1 MDIVR
6 GEFESLG
13 YISSRERG
21 RAEYLTRAKSP
32 VGAEIAITV
41 AAGSRVVLDRCG
53 IRRIKRGPASC
64 HNRQSKHRGSRS
76 AISNL
81 CFASAL
87 ITYGNGHPVDPCTH
101 TRTRSLHPRVAR
113 VSIVGLP
120 VWFTVLERD
129 DTSANDIDVGVT
141 RIFSSN
147 NGRKKKGGIDE
158 FHYRCTNLRI
168 FAFIVSRFQRV
179 FFSFFDFFGVL
190 RSISALVASD
200 GTQLESDTRVIIRR
214 GWRNGRIQ
222 RAVTFSKISGLTVG
236 VVLEPMGEGG
246 GLERCFGV
254 RLTCKSLKAPLVFEP
269 PPFCPVIPTKT
280 SSSIKIMK
288 RNAIHARGQ
297 KFLSSW
303 FWGGEGK
310 GTYVSSGVKIII

>member
-129 DTSANDIDVGVT
+129 DTSATSGLHAFFP
-141 RIFSSN
+141 RIM
-147 NGRKKKGGIDE
+147 GGKKKEESMSFTIVARICE
-158 FHYRCTNLRI
+158 FSRLSFH
-168 FAFIVSRFQRV
+168 VSNV
-179 FFSFFDFFGVL
+179 SSSVSSISSGFFDRFLHSLHRTG
-190 RSISALVASD
+190 
-200 GTQLESDTRVIIRR
+200 
-214 GWRNGRIQ
+214 RN
-222 RAVTFSKISGLTVG
+222 
-236 VVLEPMGEGG
+236 
-246 GLERCFGV
+246 
-254 RLTCKSLKAPLVFEP
+254 
-269 PPFCPVIPTKT
+269 
-280 SSSIKIMK
+280 
-288 RNAIHARGQ
+288 
-297 KFLSSW
+297 
-303 FWGGEGK
+303 
-310 GTYVSSGVKIII
+310 

>member
-13 YISSRERG
+13 YISSRERS

-32 VGAEIAITV
+32 VRAEIAITV

-129 DTSANDIDVGVT
+129 DTSANDIDAGVT

-147 NGRKKKGGIDE
+147 NGRKKKRRNRWVSLSLHE
-158 FHYRCTNLRI
+158 FANFRVYRFTFPTCLLQFLR
-168 FAFIVSRFQRV
+168 F
-179 FFSFFDFFGVL
+179 L
-190 RSISALVASD
+190 R
-200 GTQLESDTRVIIRR
+200 G
-214 GWRNGRIQ
+214 
-222 RAVTFSKISGLTVG
+222 
-236 VVLEPMGEGG
+236 
-246 GLERCFGV
+246 
-254 RLTCKSLKAPLVFEP
+254 
-269 PPFCPVIPTKT
+269 
-280 SSSIKIMK
+280 SSIDFCTRCIG
-288 RNAIHARGQ
+288 RDAIREWYACN
-297 KFLSSW
+297 
-303 FWGGEGK
+303 
-310 GTYVSSGVKIII
+310 

>member
-179 FFSFFDFFGVL
+179 FFSFFGVL

-200 GTQLESDTRVIIRR
+200 GTQLESDTRVISR
-214 GWRNGRIQ
+214 GRIQ
-222 RAVTFSKISGLTVG
+222 RAVTFSKILGLTVG

>member
-120 VWFTVLERD
+120 VWFSRPRARRYVSERH
-129 DTSANDIDVGVT
+129 
-141 RIFSSN
+141 R
-147 NGRKKKGGIDE
+147 
-158 FHYRCTNLRI
+158 
-168 FAFIVSRFQRV
+168 
-179 FFSFFDFFGVL
+179 
-190 RSISALVASD
+190 
-200 GTQLESDTRVIIRR
+200 RR
-214 GWRNGRIQ
+214 GY
-222 RAVTFSKISGLTVG
+222 THFF
-236 VVLEPMGEGG
+236 LE
-246 GLERCFGV
+246 
-254 RLTCKSLKAPLVFEP
+254 
-269 PPFCPVIPTKT
+269 
-280 SSSIKIMK
+280 
-288 RNAIHARGQ
+288 
-297 KFLSSW
+297 
-303 FWGGEGK
+303 
-310 GTYVSSGVKIII
+310 

>member
-129 DTSANDIDVGVT
+129 DTSANDIDAGVT

-179 FFSFFDFFGVL
+179 FFSFFGVL

-200 GTQLESDTRVIIRR
+200 GTQLESDTRVISR
-214 GWRNGRIQ
+214 GRIQ
-222 RAVTFSKISGLTVG
+222 RAVTFSKILGLTVG

-280 SSSIKIMK
+280 SRSIKIMK

>member
-1 MDIVR
+1 MVTAIQ
-6 GEFESLG
+6 
-13 YISSRERG
+13 
-21 RAEYLTRAKSP
+21 LTRVHIRAHARSTL
-32 VGAEIAITV
+32 V
-41 AAGSRVVLDRCG
+41 SRACPSLVCQCDL
-53 IRRIKRGPASC
+53 PS
-64 HNRQSKHRGSRS
+64 SS
-76 AISNL
+76 A
-81 CFASAL
+81 
-87 ITYGNGHPVDPCTH
+87 
-101 TRTRSLHPRVAR
+101 
-113 VSIVGLP
+113 
-120 VWFTVLERD
+120 
-129 DTSANDIDVGVT
+129 TSANDIDVGVT

-179 FFSFFDFFGVL
+179 FFSFFGFFGVL

-200 GTQLESDTRVIIRR
+200 GTQLESDTRVISR
-214 GWRNGRIQ
+214 GRIQ

-236 VVLEPMGEGG
+236 VVLEPMREGG

-280 SSSIKIMK
+280 SRSIKIMK

>member
-13 YISSRERG
+13 YISSRERS

-129 DTSANDIDVGVT
+129 DTSANDIDAGVT

-147 NGRKKKGGIDE
+147 NGRKKKIGGIDG

-179 FFSFFDFFGVL
+179 FFSFFGVL

-200 GTQLESDTRVIIRR
+200 GTQLESDTRVISR
-214 GWRNGRIQ
+214 GRIQ
-222 RAVTFSKISGLTVG
+222 RAVTFSKILGLTVG
-236 VVLEPMGEGG
+236 VVLEPMREGG

-288 RNAIHARGQ
+288 RNAIHARGR

-303 FWGGEGK
+303 FWGAEGK

>member
-1 MDIVR
+1 MVTAIQ
-6 GEFESLG
+6 
-13 YISSRERG
+13 
-21 RAEYLTRAKSP
+21 LTRAHIRAHARSTL
-32 VGAEIAITV
+32 V
-41 AAGSRVVLDRCG
+41 SRACPSLVCQCDLPSSSAT
-53 IRRIKRGPASC
+53 IRQRTTSTPGLHAFFPRIMG
-64 HNRQSKHRGSRS
+64 G
-76 AISNL
+76 
-81 CFASAL
+81 
-87 ITYGNGHPVDPCTH
+87 
-101 TRTRSLHPRVAR
+101 
-113 VSIVGLP
+113 
-120 VWFTVLERD
+120 
-129 DTSANDIDVGVT
+129 
-141 RIFSSN
+141 
-147 NGRKKKGGIDE
+147 KKKGGIDE

-179 FFSFFDFFGVL
+179 FFSFFGVL

-236 VVLEPMGEGG
+236 VVLEPMREGG

>member
-13 YISSRERG
+13 YISSRERS

-32 VGAEIAITV
+32 VRAEIAITV

-129 DTSANDIDVGVT
+129 DTSANDIDAGVT

-179 FFSFFDFFGVL
+179 FFSFFGVL

-200 GTQLESDTRVIIRR
+200 GTQLESDTRVISR
-214 GWRNGRIQ
+214 GRIQ
-222 RAVTFSKISGLTVG
+222 RAVTFSKILGLTVG

-280 SSSIKIMK
+280 FRSIKIMK
-288 RNAIHARGQ
+288 RNAIHARGR

-303 FWGGEGK
+303 FWGAEGK

>member
-1 MDIVR
+1 MVTAIQ
-6 GEFESLG
+6 
-13 YISSRERG
+13 
-21 RAEYLTRAKSP
+21 LTRVHIRAHARSTL
-32 VGAEIAITV
+32 V
-41 AAGSRVVLDRCG
+41 SRACPSLVCQCDL
-53 IRRIKRGPASC
+53 PS
-64 HNRQSKHRGSRS
+64 SS
-76 AISNL
+76 A
-81 CFASAL
+81 
-87 ITYGNGHPVDPCTH
+87 
-101 TRTRSLHPRVAR
+101 
-113 VSIVGLP
+113 
-120 VWFTVLERD
+120 
-129 DTSANDIDVGVT
+129 TSANDIDVGVT

-200 GTQLESDTRVIIRR
+200 GTQLESDTRVISR
-214 GWRNGRIQ
+214 GRIQ
-222 RAVTFSKISGLTVG
+222 RAVTFSKILGLTVG